1 VLPHAAAP
9 AAGAPQSELQRVQ
22 CFLRGIR
29 PPLSQARLL
38 AFALLRAR
46 AEACVVLTRHM
57 LSLAQIDAVV
67 AALPASGVTMAHL
80 AAVASTSAAAQTT
93 ASSLLTAALQIS
105 TPSDKL
111 ALFCALDA
119 LKHAR

>member
-1 VLPHAAAP
+1 MRHTLP
-9 AAGAPQSELQRVQ
+9 
-22 CFLRGIR
+22 
-29 PPLSQARLL
+29 
-38 AFALLRAR
+38 
-46 AEACVVLTRHM
+46 LT
-57 LSLAQIDAVV
+57 QIDAVV

-80 AAVASTSAAAQTT
+80 AAVANTSAAAQTM

-105 TPSDKL
+105 APSDQL